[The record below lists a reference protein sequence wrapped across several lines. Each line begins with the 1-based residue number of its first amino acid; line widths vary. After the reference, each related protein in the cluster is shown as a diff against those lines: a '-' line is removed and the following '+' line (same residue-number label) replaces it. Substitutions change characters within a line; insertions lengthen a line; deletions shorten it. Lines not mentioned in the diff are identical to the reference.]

1 MGESNTIFEKEPTV
15 TTEVIEAKQSPPAVR
30 AEPMALIELAVKQG
44 ADPDQLGKLMDLQ
57 ERWDALQAAK
67 AFAESM
73 AAAQSEMPIVVK
85 DGFNQSTN
93 SRYAKKQTIEKAIKP
108 IYLSHGLTVQLSED
122 PNPREG
128 WITVKAV
135 VSHVSGHIERH
146 YRTGPIDNKGPKGNP
161 TKSELHGCESTF
173 NYLSR
178 RLICGIFNVT
188 ESDQESD
195 GDYGKSQNITEEQA
209 IQLADICNQL
219 PAERQQRFLDWLGV
233 KTLYDVPTDRFDD
246 ARKQLV
252 LALNKMKSEGGK

>member
-1 MGESNTIFEKEPTV
+1 MTPDPGIHQQE
-15 TTEVIEAKQSPPAVR
+15 TTMTTDIIEARPAAR
-30 AEPMALIELAVKQG
+30 SEPMALIELAVKQG

-67 AFAESM
+67 AFAASM
-73 AAAQSEMPIVVK
+73 AAAQTEMPIVVK

-93 SRYAKKQTIEKAIKP
+93 SRFAKKQTIEKAIKP
-108 IYLSHGLTVQLSED
+108 IYLAHGLTVQLSED

-195 GDYGKSQNITEEQA
+195 GDHGKGQNITEEQA
-209 IQLADICNQL
+209 ITLADVLNQL
-219 PAERQQRFLDWLGV
+219 PPERQQRFLGWLGV
-233 KTLYDVPTDRFDD
+233 KTLYEVPADRFDD

-252 LALNKMKSEGGK
+252 SALNKMKAEGGK

>member
-67 AFAESM
+67 AFAAAM
-73 AAAQSEMPIVVK
+73 AAAQTDMPIVVK

-195 GDYGKSQNITEEQA
+195 GDHGKEQSITEPQA
-209 IQLADICNQL
+209 IELSEILGQL
-219 PAERQQRFLDWLGV
+219 PADRQKRFLDWANVESVDML
-233 KTLYDVPTDRFDD
+233 PANMFAE
-246 ARKQLV
+246 ARR
-252 LALNKMKSEGGK
+252 ALIAACKKG